1 MVGRS
6 VLASRSLK
14 SQGAARRCS
23 IVGRPE
29 KQPERPLC
37 GSNGAPHKAG
47 ERLGDFLC

>member
-23 IVGRPE
+23 MVKRRENSRAARYVVQTAHPIKP
-29 KQPERPLC
+29 
-37 GSNGAPHKAG
+37 GSA
-47 ERLGDFLC
+47 

>member
-23 IVGRPE
+23 IVKRRENSRAARYVVQTARPI
-29 KQPERPLC
+29 KP
-37 GSNGAPHKAG
+37 GSA
-47 ERLGDFLC
+47 